1 MVVSIAFLHV
11 SLDVVFESLSC
22 VNFFLQHLEDLFVLV
37 SQEGDLFL
45 DGKNGVIH
53 IPKKK

>member
-45 DGKNGVIH
+45 DGKDGVIH